1 MNTNEQAIQ
10 LVEKFLQ
17 VGYKIDDFDI
27 RSIGIENAKQCAII
41 CVNQIINS
49 NPHSN
54 QLTTYRHSTFD
65 YWCKVRDEIRR
76 L

>member
-1 MNTNEQAIQ
+1 MIPYEQANQ

-27 RSIGIENAKQCAII
+27 RSIGIENAKQCALI

-54 QLTTYRHSTFD
+54 PLNTDSYSTFE
-65 YWCKVRDEIRR
+65 YWCKVREEIRR

>member
-1 MNTNEQAIQ
+1 MTPHEQATQ
-10 LVEKFLQ
+10 LTGKFLQ
-17 VGYKIDDFDI
+17 VECKIDDFDI
-27 RSIGIENAKQCAII
+27 RSIGVENAKQYAII

-54 QLTTYRHSTFD
+54 PLNTDSYSTLD
-65 YWCKVRDEIRR
+65 YWCKVREEIRR